1 MFSRKDIS
9 KARSDKDVC
18 LLRSAFTI
26 DIKWEDIISVYEK
39 AKETDLVYVSFASLI
54 INNTQE
60 YTDIYNELIESLQ
73 KAHGGQLVGINSIV
87 HLFSRNESILNDV
100 DGITMRDLLADKNP
114 HKVPETI
121 PTYEELAP
129 SIHIDRAD
137 GFFIQNEGSTLWTIY
152 RDNDI
157 KKYTL
162 TSGDMMYIP
171 KFTIHSVESLEP
183 RHSTSIVFKDVQH
196 FVCKH
201 CGSLNT

>member
-18 LLRSAFTI
+18 LLRSASTI
-26 DIKWEDIISVYEK
+26 DIKWKDIISVYEK

-87 HLFSRNESILNDV
+87 HLFSRNESVLNDV
-100 DGITMRDLLADKNP
+100 DGIIMGDLLADKNP

-162 TSGDMMYIP
+162 TAGDMMYIP